1 MTHKILVHS
10 YVGSDGI
17 LQLEVPTE
25 FKDMD
30 LEVTVTIR
38 TVTPVPKKTPEELG
52 WTPGFFERTAGAWE
66 GEPLTRDEQGEFEE
80 RLWELL

>member
-1 MTHKILVHS
+1 MEHKILVHS
-10 YVGSDGI
+10 HVGSDGI
-17 LQLEVPTE
+17 LQLQVPTE
-25 FKDMD
+25 FKDTD
-30 LEVTVTIR
+30 LTVTVTIQP
-38 TVTPVPKKTPEELG
+38 VTPAEKKTPEELG